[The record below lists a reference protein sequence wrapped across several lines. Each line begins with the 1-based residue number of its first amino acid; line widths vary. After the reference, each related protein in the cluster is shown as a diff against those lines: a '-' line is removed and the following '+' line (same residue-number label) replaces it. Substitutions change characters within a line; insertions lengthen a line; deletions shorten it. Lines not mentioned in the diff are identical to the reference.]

1 MDSSEASDWENQTS
15 KQEKPERAVSRRRPL
30 KKIFVSDVKE
40 NPQVDNKK
48 SVKPDRYLEALQ
60 RSGLDLVHF
69 SLSGNF
75 FSRIYLNLD
84 SCSYVWILSNFIVAW
99 DQKSL

>member
-1 MDSSEASDWENQTS
+1 MGSSEASDWENQTS
-15 KQEKPERAVSRRRPL
+15 KHEKPERAVSRRRPL

-48 SVKPDRYLEALQ
+48 SVKTDRYLEALR
-60 RSGLDLVHF
+60 RSGPDLVHF

-75 FSRIYLNLD
+75 FF
-84 SCSYVWILSNFIVAW
+84 SYILKLGQLFICVNI
-99 DQKSL
+99 K